1 MGQADAGY
9 PTETTGEDRNMKSKM
24 MMLAALAGATALYG
38 QNPLT
43 TELKQTY
50 AGIKGNVTK
59 AADAMPEGDYGFM
72 PGPGSRTYGAAVV
85 HIAEVQANLC
95 GAAKGEAAPKIDGSK
110 TSKAEAQAA
119 LKTAFDYCDPIYESA
134 TDADATKMV
143 KMFGRDRTMFGA
155 LNFGVIHDNE
165 MYGTLAVYLRAK
177 SQVPP
182 SSVRG
187 GMGKKKE

>member
-1 MGQADAGY
+1 
-9 PTETTGEDRNMKSKM
+9 MKSRM
-24 MMLAALAGATALYG
+24 IMFAAFAGATALYG
-38 QNPLT
+38 QNPIT
-43 TELKQTY
+43 TELKQSY
-50 AGIKGNVTK
+50 AQVKGNVMK
-59 AADAMPEGDYGFM
+59 AADEMPEGDYGFI
-72 PGPGSRTYGAAVV
+72 PGPGSRTFGAAVV
-85 HIAEVQANLC
+85 HIADVQAEVC
-95 GAAKGEAAPKIDGSK
+95 GAAKGDTAPKIDGSK
-110 TSKAEAQAA
+110 TSKADAQAA

-155 LNFGVIHDNE
+155 LNLGVIHDNE

-182 SSVRG
+182 SSIRG

>member
-1 MGQADAGY
+1 MQAIQER
-9 PTETTGEDRNMKSKM
+9 PRERTERMKSKM
-24 MMLAALAGATALYG
+24 MMLAAFAGATALYG

-50 AGIKGNVTK
+50 TGIKGNVMK

-85 HIAEVQANLC
+85 HIADVQAALC
-95 GAAKGEAAPKIDGSK
+95 GAAKGEAGPKFDPGK
-110 TSKAEAQAA
+110 TSKADAQAA

-177 SQVPP
+177 SVVPP
-182 SSVRG
+182 SSVRP
-187 GMGKKKE
+187 MGKKKE

>member
-1 MGQADAGY
+1 
-9 PTETTGEDRNMKSKM
+9 MKSKM
-24 MMLAALAGATALYG
+24 MMLAAFAGATALYG

-43 TELKQTY
+43 TELKQSY
-50 AGIKGNVTK
+50 NQIKGNVMK
-59 AADAMPEGDYGFM
+59 AAEEMPESDYGFM
-72 PGPGSRTYGAAVV
+72 PGPGSRTFGAAVV
-85 HIAEVQANLC
+85 HIAEAQAAMC

-155 LNFGVIHDNE
+155 LNMGVVHDNE

-177 SQVPP
+177 DKVPP
-182 SSVRG
+182 SSMRG

>member
-9 PTETTGEDRNMKSKM
+9 PKKITGETENMKSKM
-24 MMLAALAGATALYG
+24 IMLAALAGATALYG

-50 AGIKGNVTK
+50 AGIKGNVMK
-59 AADAMPEGDYGFM
+59 AADEMADGDYGFI
-72 PGPGSRTYGAAVV
+72 PGPGSRTFGAAVV
-85 HIAEVQANLC
+85 HIADVQANLC

-182 SSVRG
+182 SSVRP
-187 GMGKKKE
+187 MGKKKE

>member
-1 MGQADAGY
+1 
-9 PTETTGEDRNMKSKM
+9 MKSKM

-43 TELKQTY
+43 AELKQSYTQ
-50 AGIKGNVTK
+50 IKGNVMK
-59 AADAMPEGDYGFM
+59 AADEMPDSDYGFV

-85 HIAEVQANLC
+85 HIADVQAEVC
-95 GAAKGEAAPKIDGSK
+95 GAAKGEAPPKIDGSK
-110 TSKAEAQAA
+110 TSKADAQAA

-134 TDADATKMV
+134 TDASATKMV
-143 KMFGRDRTMFGA
+143 KMFGRDRTTFGA
-155 LNFGVIHDNE
+155 LNLGVIHDNE

-182 SSVRG
+182 SSIR

>member
-1 MGQADAGY
+1 
-9 PTETTGEDRNMKSKM
+9 MKSKM
-24 MMLAALAGATALYG
+24 MMLAALAGATALYA

-43 TELKQTY
+43 TELKQNY
-50 AGIKGNVTK
+50 NQVKGNVMK
-59 AADAMPEGDYGFM
+59 AADEMPESDYGFM

-85 HIAEVQANLC
+85 HIAQAQAGMC
-95 GAAKGEAAPKIDGSK
+95 GAAKGEAAPKIDGNM
-110 TSKAEAQAA
+110 TSKAEALAA

-143 KMFGRDRTMFGA
+143 KLFGRDRTMFGA

-177 SQVPP
+177 DKVPP
-182 SSVRG
+182 SSAGR

>member
-1 MGQADAGY
+1 
-9 PTETTGEDRNMKSKM
+9 MKSKM
-24 MMLAALAGATALYG
+24 MMLAAFAGATAIYG

-43 TELKQTY
+43 TELKQSY
-50 AGIKGNVTK
+50 NQIKGNVMK
-59 AADAMPEGDYGFM
+59 AAEEMPESDYGFM
-72 PGPGSRTYGAAVV
+72 PGPGSRTFGAAVV
-85 HIAEVQANLC
+85 HIAEAQAGMC

-110 TSKAEAQAA
+110 TSKAEAQEA
-119 LKTAFDYCDPIYESA
+119 LKTAFDFCDPIYESA

-155 LNFGVIHDNE
+155 LNMGVVHDNE

-177 SQVPP
+177 DKVPP
-182 SSVRG
+182 SSMR

>member
-1 MGQADAGY
+1 
-9 PTETTGEDRNMKSKM
+9 MKSKM
-24 MMLAALAGATALYG
+24 TMLVAFAGATALYG

-43 TELKQTY
+43 TELKQSYTQ
-50 AGIKGNVTK
+50 IKGNVMK
-59 AADAMPEGDYGFM
+59 AADEMPESDYGFI

-85 HIAEVQANLC
+85 HIADVQVEVC
-95 GAAKGEAAPKIDGSK
+95 GAAKGEAGPKIDGSK
-110 TSKAEAQAA
+110 TSKADAQAA

-134 TDADATKMV
+134 TDANATKMV

-155 LNFGVIHDNE
+155 LNVGVIHDNE

-182 SSVRG
+182 STMRG
-187 GMGKKKE
+187 MAKKKE